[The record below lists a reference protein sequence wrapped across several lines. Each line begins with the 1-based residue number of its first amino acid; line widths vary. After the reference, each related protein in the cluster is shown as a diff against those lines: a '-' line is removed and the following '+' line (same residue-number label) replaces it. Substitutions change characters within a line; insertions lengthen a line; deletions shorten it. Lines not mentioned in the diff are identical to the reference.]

1 MGIRQGLYLYRIK
14 RSYMTKKEF
23 VSMSLPYGLKVVIPE
38 SNTKGCRKTVVGTV
52 GVVFDDG
59 SINCYDTVNACPK
72 WYRPILHPLSD
83 ADKITKSNVPI
94 ILTLKYRKIDFR
106 STEEIELITLV
117 KLHFD
122 VAGLIAK
129 GQAIDVNSLKV
140 NPYKKK

>member
-1 MGIRQGLYLYRIK
+1 
-14 RSYMTKKEF
+14 MTKKEF

-38 SNTKGCRKTVVGTV
+38 SNEKGCRKTVIGTI
-52 GVVFDDG
+52 GVVYDDG
-59 SINCYDTVNACPK
+59 SIYCYDTVNACPK
-72 WYRPILHPLSD
+72 WYRPILHPLLD
-83 ADKITKSNVPI
+83 ADKITKSNVPM

>member
-1 MGIRQGLYLYRIK
+1 
-14 RSYMTKKEF
+14 MTKKEF
-23 VSMSLPYGLKVVIPE
+23 VAMSLPYGLKVIIPE
-38 SNTKGCRKTVVGTV
+38 SNTKGCRKTVIGTI

-72 WYRPILHPLSD
+72 WYRPILHPLLD
-83 ADKITKSNVPI
+83 ADKITKSNVPM

-129 GQAIDVNSLKV
+129 GQAIDVNTLKV
-140 NPYKKK
+140 NPYKIKKHDSRTK

>member
-1 MGIRQGLYLYRIK
+1 
-14 RSYMTKKEF
+14 MTKKEF
-23 VSMSLPYGLKVVIPE
+23 VSMSLPYRLKVVIPE
-38 SNTKGCRKTVVGTV
+38 SNEKGCRKTVIGTV

-59 SINCYDTVNACPK
+59 GINCYDTVNACPK
-72 WYRPILHPLSD
+72 WYRPILHPLLD
-83 ADKITKSNVPI
+83 ADKITKSNVPM

>member
-1 MGIRQGLYLYRIK
+1 
-14 RSYMTKKEF
+14 MTKKEF
-23 VSMSLPYGLKVVIPE
+23 VAMSLPYGLKVLMPE
-38 SNTKGCRKTVVGTV
+38 SNKKYCRKTVIGTI

-59 SINCYDTVNACPK
+59 NINCYDTVNACPK
-72 WYRPILHPLSD
+72 WYRPILHPLLD
-83 ADKITKSNVPI
+83 ADKITKSNVPM

-129 GQAIDVNSLKV
+129 GQAIDVISLKV
-140 NPYKKK
+140 NPYSGKVNSRKKK

>member
-1 MGIRQGLYLYRIK
+1 
-14 RSYMTKKEF
+14 
-23 VSMSLPYGLKVVIPE
+23 MSLPYGLKVLIPE
-38 SNTKGCRKTVVGTV
+38 SNTKGCRKTVIGTV

-72 WYRPILHPLSD
+72 WYRPILHPLLD
-83 ADKITKSNVPI
+83 ADKITKSNVPM